1 MVSSLPVHC
10 PLVKLYCHYIL
21 NIDLPG
27 ATDTQLDCIMCV
39 YVNEWEK
46 IKGGGGIWSLSA
58 AWVCSS
64 TPPAMGCYR
73 NSSLK
78 GSLAI
83 LFQVSKINLGSYTNK
98 IIF

>member
-46 IKGGGGIWSLSA
+46 IKGGAFGHSQL
-58 AWVCSS
+58 
-64 TPPAMGCYR
+64 
-73 NSSLK
+73 
-78 GSLAI
+78 
-83 LFQVSKINLGSYTNK
+83 LGSAVLLLQLWVAIETALSK
-98 IIF
+98 EV